1 MAVFGRENIL
11 YCQGTREGYEKN
23 ISFCPFFSFVFFLF
37 SATPL
42 SPFSFFKFFSPQ
54 IGACTRSKSVV
65 STSLIRFSDDARG
78 EQKHSIRI
86 ADEQVA
92 LAVQAYDLVCQM
104 WILCIDI

>member
-1 MAVFGRENIL
+1 MFIYVI
-11 YCQGTREGYEKN
+11 
-23 ISFCPFFSFVFFLF
+23 
-37 SATPL
+37 
-42 SPFSFFKFFSPQ
+42 FSPLVWDSQ
-54 IGACTRSKSVV
+54 MWQCFVRTLAEIQRQNDQRCEQEIEDLMWEIRARNITPN
-65 STSLIRFSDDARG
+65 TSLIRFSDDARG